1 MKDNHQ
7 GGRAYLGFNRAT
19 VLTEFASPS
28 RQEQNMSC
36 DTFDPKRGCHRSL

>member
-19 VLTEFASPS
+19 VLTEFASPA
-28 RQEQNMSC
+28 RREQN
-36 DTFDPKRGCHRSL
+36 HVV